1 MSTLPI
7 NETSQF
13 NIGGF
18 GLNDLQSYAR
28 DIRES
33 WKIFLICLFF
43 TFVLIF
49 LWNWMLRAF
58 AEILAWFSIFIVGV
72 GIVAIGF
79 GIKYYKTVNQPDATT
94 SKWLDYAAYTV
105 WGLAG
110 LYALVVLCTFYAIKI
125 SIKVL
130 RVSAKIVMNN
140 LRMILIPVFG
150 IVVMVVWILFY
161 AYSLLWLMSCGKMT
175 EQYVTVPITG

>member
-1 MSTLPI
+1 MCLPIVSTLPI

-110 LYALVVLCTFYAIKI
+110 FYALVVLCTFYAIKI

-175 EQYVTVPITG
+175 E

>member
-1 MSTLPI
+1 VCLPIVSTLPI

-79 GIKYYKTVNQPDATT
+79 GIKYYKTVN
-94 SKWLDYAAYTV
+94 
-105 WGLAG
+105 
-110 LYALVVLCTFYAIKI
+110 
-125 SIKVL
+125 
-130 RVSAKIVMNN
+130 
-140 LRMILIPVFG
+140 
-150 IVVMVVWILFY
+150 
-161 AYSLLWLMSCGKMT
+161 
-175 EQYVTVPITG
+175 